1 MTSGLHLLLLSCIS
15 SHYIPMHSPPLPNTR
30 RICRQHHRQHQYYHP
45 PSSSPRRTRTRR
57 HRDRRRH
64 RLHRRHRPRRHRL
77 HRPRR
82 TRLHRRTH
90 RALSRR
96 RRLGRRRNSN
106 SDHTGRSEPDRRRGA
121 VPVVRPRV
129 VIRERVCRARP
140 ARRLSARIVEAVRVG
155 AAAEAVVC
163 A

>member
-1 MTSGLHLLLLSCIS
+1 MTSGLYLLLLSCIS
-15 SHYIPMHSPPLPNTR
+15 TCSHYIRMHSQPLPNTR
-30 RICRQHHRQHQYYHP
+30 CICCQHHRQHQYYHP

-64 RLHRRHRPRRHRL
+64 RLHRRHRPRR
-77 HRPRR
+77 

-106 SDHTGRSEPDRRRGA
+106 SDHTGCSEPDRRRGA
-121 VPVVRPRV
+121 VPAVRPRV
-129 VIRERVCRARP
+129 VVRERVCRARP
-140 ARRLSARIVEAVRVG
+140 ARRLSARIVEAVRVS